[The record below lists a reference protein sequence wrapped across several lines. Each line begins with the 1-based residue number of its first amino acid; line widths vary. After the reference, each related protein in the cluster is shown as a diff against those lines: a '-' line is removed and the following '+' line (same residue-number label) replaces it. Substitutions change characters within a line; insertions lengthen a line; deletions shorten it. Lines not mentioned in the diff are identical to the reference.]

1 MVAHQSSKLG
11 QRCPNPRVRVRIL
24 EGVPYKLYRHIEKM
38 EQKDE
43 NIWVPIGILEW
54 MYQDDIGYI
63 DEYFHTPIEKR
74 DIECLMDNLVF

>member
-1 MVAHQSSKLG
+1 MTFSRLNF
-11 QRCPNPRVRVRIL
+11 RRVVR
-24 EGVPYKLYRHIEKM
+24 EIEKM

-43 NIWVPIGILEW
+43 NIWVPVGILEW

>member
-1 MVAHQSSKLG
+1 
-11 QRCPNPRVRVRIL
+11 
-24 EGVPYKLYRHIEKM
+24 M

-54 MYQDDIGYI
+54 MYQDVIGYI